1 MISFYKIVSPITM
14 SVYMKSTLQMF
25 YFVLL
30 FDLSLA
36 SSVNGTCV
44 EKHIYENVSKSQEMI
59 RDIKEKAMDSGRIL
73 IDLIN
78 LSQYVLKD
86 TVSLSSFNYYNK
98 HSQLISDSSNNIHQD
113 NKHHSILL
121 VDSGDNIGVI
131 SLGVFINKTTPLWQN
146 EAKQKS
152 LR

>member
-1 MISFYKIVSPITM
+1 MISFYRIVSHITM
-14 SVYMKSTLQMF
+14 YVYIESTLLMF
-25 YFVLL
+25 YFLFL

-44 EKHIYENVSKSQEMI
+44 EKHLYENVSKSQEMI

-78 LSQYVLKD
+78 RSQYVLKD
-86 TVSLSSFNYYNK
+86 TVSLSSFNYHNK
-98 HSQLISDSSNNIHQD
+98 HSQHSQLISDSSNNRHQD
-113 NKHHSILL
+113 NKHHDILL

-131 SLGVFINKTTPLWQN
+131 SLGVSVFCIYNW
-146 EAKQKS
+146 A
-152 LR
+152 

>member
-1 MISFYKIVSPITM
+1 MY
-14 SVYMKSTLQMF
+14 VYIKSTLLMF
-25 YFVLL
+25 YFL
-30 FDLSLA
+30 FLFYLSLA

-44 EKHIYENVSKSQEMI
+44 EKHLYENVSKSQEMI

-78 LSQYVLKD
+78 RSQYVLKD

-98 HSQLISDSSNNIHQD
+98 HSQLISDSSNNRHQD

-131 SLGVFINKTTPLWQN
+131 SLGVSVFCIYNW
-146 EAKQKS
+146 A
-152 LR
+152 